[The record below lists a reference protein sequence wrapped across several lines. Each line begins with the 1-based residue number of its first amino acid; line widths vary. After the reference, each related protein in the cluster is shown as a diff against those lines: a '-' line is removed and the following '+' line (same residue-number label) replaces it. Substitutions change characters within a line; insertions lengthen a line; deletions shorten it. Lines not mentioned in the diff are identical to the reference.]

1 MYTLSVPFM
10 LDQVATYG
18 ADGFIE
24 ELKKIGAD
32 TVFLALDCY
41 LMDEKK
47 REAVFAALKKNVPL
61 FQEAGFRV
69 GVWVWTFMIRE
80 KNDFVHITS
89 PNGKV
94 SREEVCPSDAA
105 FRAFSYE
112 YLKSVAESHPDI
124 ILFDDDFRYG
134 YFDCGLGCACKNHR
148 DYMSALLGEEVTMEY
163 LGERIF
169 GGGKNKYRSAYL
181 RANGHFFR
189 TFAAGVRE
197 AVDTV
202 DSDIRV
208 GLCACMTTWD
218 FDGVSAAELS
228 RILAGNTKP
237 FLRLIG
243 APYWAQNRNWGN
255 RLADVIELERM
266 ESSWCGEGIEILA
279 EGDAYPRPRFT
290 CSANMLKGYDMALRA
305 SGATS
310 GIHKYVFDYV
320 ANPTYERGYIRKH
333 LEHLPTYEK
342 IRTFFA
348 DKTPVGIRVYENM
361 TKFENMDVSEHFSG
375 KDEVQETFF
384 SHASRMLVAHAIPT
398 IYEGLGT
405 AGIAFGENA
414 KMLDAESRS
423 RGVILDITAAKI
435 LKARGVDVGLVSL
448 GKGYT
453 GGREYFPKKGYS
465 VGLFSCRATDI
476 TVAEG
481 AVVESTF
488 YEGDTPHIG
497 SYTYENADGEKY
509 LVFAFEGYTAS
520 EHALRQYARGEQ
532 IAEAVEWMGHT
543 LPAKL
548 LGNPDC
554 YLLAKENE
562 NELAVF
568 VGNFF
573 TDECMNTTV
582 TLAREYT
589 SIACFGA
596 NATLSGN
603 TVIFERIAPYAC
615 VGFVVK

>member
-148 DYMSALLGEEVTMEY
+148 DYMSALLGEEVTMEH

-202 DSDIRV
+202 DSSIRV

-218 FDGVSAAELS
+218 FDGVSAAELA
-228 RILAGNTKP
+228 RILAGKTKP
-237 FLRLIG
+237 FMRLIG
-243 APYWAQNRNWGN
+243 APYWAHARAWGN

-290 CSANMLKGYDMALRA
+290 CSANMLEGYDMALRA

-320 ANPTYERGYIRKH
+320 ANPTYERGYIRKY
-333 LEHLPTYEK
+333 LY
-342 IRTFFA
+342 
-348 DKTPVGIRVYENM
+348 
-361 TKFENMDVSEHFSG
+361 
-375 KDEVQETFF
+375 Q
-384 SHASRMLVAHAIPT
+384 
-398 IYEGLGT
+398 
-405 AGIAFGENA
+405 
-414 KMLDAESRS
+414 
-423 RGVILDITAAKI
+423 
-435 LKARGVDVGLVSL
+435 
-448 GKGYT
+448 
-453 GGREYFPKKGYS
+453 GR
-465 VGLFSCRATDI
+465 R
-476 TVAEG
+476 
-481 AVVESTF
+481 
-488 YEGDTPHIG
+488 
-497 SYTYENADGEKY
+497 
-509 LVFAFEGYTAS
+509 
-520 EHALRQYARGEQ
+520 
-532 IAEAVEWMGHT
+532 
-543 LPAKL
+543 
-548 LGNPDC
+548 
-554 YLLAKENE
+554 
-562 NELAVF
+562 
-568 VGNFF
+568 
-573 TDECMNTTV
+573 
-582 TLAREYT
+582 
-589 SIACFGA
+589 
-596 NATLSGN
+596 
-603 TVIFERIAPYAC
+603 
-615 VGFVVK
+615 